1 MTFSPHPLVLSW
13 YSLSWWLGLI
23 FVFPACQVSSLHWE
37 MFRGIFIRGKK
48 VMGEVF
54 VSFIPSC
61 VFVVGCESS
70 TDWKNVSGKWNF
82 VEIVGKTCQ
91 ESEIWGKMVGKMCQE
106 NEILGKGWKNISGK
120 WNFRGRWKNVSGK
133 WNFGEMVGKKHSR
146 QVKFWGRVEKCIR
159 KVKFWRKV
167 EKHVRKLKFW
177 GKDRNEYNNLLPRES
192 YKEM

>member
-133 WNFGEMVGKKHSR
+133 WNFGERIEMNIIICC
-146 QVKFWGRVEKCIR
+146 QGRDIKRCKGEFRLLC
-159 KVKFWRKV
+159 WRFGTLTRR
-167 EKHVRKLKFW
+167 ELW
-177 GKDRNEYNNLLPRES
+177 EADKD
-192 YKEM
+192 